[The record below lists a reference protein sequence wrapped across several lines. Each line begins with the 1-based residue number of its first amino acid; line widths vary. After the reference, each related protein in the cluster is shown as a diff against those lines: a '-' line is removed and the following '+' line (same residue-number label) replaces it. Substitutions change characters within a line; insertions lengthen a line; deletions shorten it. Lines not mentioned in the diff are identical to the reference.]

1 MRHKIRIKKREEE
14 YARTVKNAT
23 SCDVFHEG
31 KKRYTEKIGEQ
42 WDFRIRTSRT

>member
-1 MRHKIRIKKREEE
+1 MRHKIRIKKREE

-31 KKRYTEKIGEQ
+31 KNGTQRRSANNVTLE
-42 WDFRIRTSRT
+42 